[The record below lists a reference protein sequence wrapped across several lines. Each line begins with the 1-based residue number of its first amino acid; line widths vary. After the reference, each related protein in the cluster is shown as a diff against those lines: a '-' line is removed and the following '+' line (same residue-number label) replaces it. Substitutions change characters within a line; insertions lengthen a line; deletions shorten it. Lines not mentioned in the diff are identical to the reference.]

1 LSIVLESLLKLEEV
15 YKNRIFR
22 NEISESVLESSR
34 IRESVL
40 LETNENISPEN
51 LKRSELSEDVMKMNR
66 GELIPLKCG
75 HNGSYSFKEL
85 ELYSLHLLNS
95 KFID

>member
-1 LSIVLESLLKLEEV
+1 MSIVLESLLKLEEV

>member
-22 NEISESVLESSR
+22 NEIIESVLESSR

-40 LETNENISPEN
+40 LETNENLSPEN
-51 LKRSELSEDVMKMNR
+51 LKRSELSEDLIKMNR